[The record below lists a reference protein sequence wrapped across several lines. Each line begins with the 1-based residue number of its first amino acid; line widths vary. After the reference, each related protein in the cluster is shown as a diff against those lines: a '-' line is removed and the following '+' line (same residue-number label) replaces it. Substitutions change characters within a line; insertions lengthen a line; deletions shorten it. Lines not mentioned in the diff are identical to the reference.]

1 MSPICVASV
10 IQEGLK
16 RLRLLIISKSRQLQ
30 WWVLRLPDIEFG
42 AVVQVMEVDAF
53 CSVHDMIHA
62 AILSYGCQAS
72 LREVRLTRT
81 CRAARQTASND
92 SRCMF

>member
-1 MSPICVASV
+1 MV
-10 IQEGLK
+10 G
-16 RLRLLIISKSRQLQ
+16 
-30 WWVLRLPDIEFG
+30 LRLPDVEFG